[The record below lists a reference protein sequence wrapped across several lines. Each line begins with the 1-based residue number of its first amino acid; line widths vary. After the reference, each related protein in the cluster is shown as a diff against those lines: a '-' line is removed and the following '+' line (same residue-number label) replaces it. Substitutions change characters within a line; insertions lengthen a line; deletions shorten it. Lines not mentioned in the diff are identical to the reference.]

1 MMQFSQGIHS
11 VWPGYFCKGNKQ
23 DIMIKIDPWTCGKN
37 SHNWLSRTQIMQ
49 DVWSDL
55 RSTRFSLDCLY
66 PTQSRQIC
74 LKASL
79 KLNESGLGIRCEF
92 CSKGKRSWVVC
103 LFSFLLFFSTTHQT
117 AFVLDDNN
125 TRTNHMLLVKDKW
138 KHHSSLKTQV
148 CKTKL

>member
-1 MMQFSQGIHS
+1 MQFSQGIHS
-11 VWPGYFCKGNKQ
+11 IWPAYFCKGNKQ
-23 DIMIKIDPWTCGKN
+23 DITIKIDPWACGKN
-37 SHNWLSRTQIMQ
+37 SHNWLSRIQTIQA
-49 DVWSDL
+49 VWSDL
-55 RSTRFSLDCLY
+55 RSTRFSLDCPC

-92 CSKGKRSWVVC
+92 CSKFVSC
-103 LFSFLLFFSTTHQT
+103 LPVFLSTFLFNYTPNQ
-117 AFVLDDNN
+117 AFVLDDDS
-125 TRTNHMLLVKDKW
+125 TLTNHMLSVKDKW